1 MTELL
6 IGLGLMAGVVGCSI
20 SLVQL
25 MHWSEQKRAE
35 LLRKTIMSAF
45 REGYDVR
52 KSEEMQ

>member
-1 MTELL
+1 MTEML
-6 IGLGLMAGVVGCSI
+6 IALGLMAGVVGASI

-25 MHWSEQKRAE
+25 IHWSEQKRAE
-35 LLRKTIMSAF
+35 LLRRTVMQAF